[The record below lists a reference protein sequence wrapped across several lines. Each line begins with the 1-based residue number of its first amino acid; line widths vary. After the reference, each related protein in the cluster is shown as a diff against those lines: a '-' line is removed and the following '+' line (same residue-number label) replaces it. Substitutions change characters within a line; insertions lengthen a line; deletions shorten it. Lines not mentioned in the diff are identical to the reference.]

1 MWNKIS
7 VALTKAGK
15 TEKIIVEKKELREM
29 NDELFEILRSLRKII
44 ADTEKI
50 PPYIVFP
57 DTTLKE
63 MSTYYP
69 HNEQELK
76 KIHGVGEVK
85 IDKYGKIFLER
96 IIAYCKVR
104 SIDPSSM

>member
-7 VALTKAGK
+7 VALTKSGK
-15 TEKIIVEKKELREM
+15 TEKMIVEKKVTRKI

-69 HNEQELK
+69 HNEEELK

-85 IDKYGKIFLER
+85 IEKYGKIFLER

-104 SIDPSSM
+104 NIDPSSM